1 MLKTIECQ
9 TSPRCLLNRNNYTL
23 LEPRMK
29 GNLAALETNLQFA
42 EIAVSD
48 SMRHAP
54 QGTNGCRE
62 NSTEG
67 IATAE
72 NGACK

>member
-1 MLKTIECQ
+1 MQKQLYTIRAQNERKFGC
-9 TSPRCLLNRNNYTL
+9 S
-23 LEPRMK
+23 
-29 GNLAALETNLQFA
+29 LETNLQFA